1 LDLRYIILRRSIAYN
16 MSGKPKT
23 VDEYLGAL
31 DDEKRRAL
39 EALRETI
46 VDAAPGAVEGF
57 AYGVPGFRYNGEVLV
72 TFAAFKGHCGFY
84 PMSPDVIEA
93 FSDELKGYS
102 TAKGT
107 IRFQPDNPLPAV
119 LVRKIVK
126 ARMAE
131 IDA

>member
-1 LDLRYIILRRSIAYN
+1 

-46 VDAAPGAVEGF
+46 KGAAPEAEEGF
-57 AYGVPGFRYNGEVLV
+57 AYGVPGFRYKGKVLV

-84 PMSPDVIEA
+84 PMSPDVIEV
-93 FSDELKGYS
+93 FEGELKGYS
-102 TAKGT
+102 TAQGT
-107 IRFQPDNPLPAV
+107 IRFHPADPPPAT

-126 ARMAE
+126 ARIIE

>member
-1 LDLRYIILRRSIAYN
+1 MN

-23 VDEYLGAL
+23 VDEYLNAL

-39 EALRETI
+39 EALRET
-46 VDAAPGAVEGF
+46 VKNAAPGAEEGF
-57 AYGVPGFRYNGEVLV
+57 AYGVPGFRYKGKVLV
-72 TFAAFKGHCGFY
+72 TFAAFKGHCGLY

-93 FSDELKGYS
+93 FEGELKDYS

-107 IRFQPDNPLPAV
+107 IRFQPDKPLPAA

-126 ARMAE
+126 ARITE
-131 IDA
+131 IDG